1 MKKSL
6 LGGKHSD
13 FCAGITSRREALL
26 IGEKQHHLYLFKV
39 EQILNKVK
47 EFPHRT

>member
-13 FCAGITSRREALL
+13 LCAGITSRQEALL

-47 EFPHRT
+47 EFPF